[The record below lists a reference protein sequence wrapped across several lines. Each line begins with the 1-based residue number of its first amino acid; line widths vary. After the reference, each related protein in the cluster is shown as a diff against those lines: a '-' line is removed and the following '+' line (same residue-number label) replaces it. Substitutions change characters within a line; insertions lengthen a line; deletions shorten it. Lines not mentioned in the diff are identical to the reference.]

1 MAVVTEAIRFLTSV
15 VEGGHIRKRALLAI
29 SGRLVARL
37 SAHDSSAVLAAAA
50 DFMASASRC
59 FLPPLEN

>member
-29 SGRLVARL
+29 SARLVSRL
-37 SAHDSSAVLAAAA
+37 GAHESSAVLSAAA
-50 DFMASASRC
+50 DFMAAASRC
-59 FLPPLEN
+59 FLPTP